1 MLAGAP
7 IQWVGIVMDDY
18 TSLIAEAGA
27 ERAGLR
33 KLRDLKDPKVL
44 EILNYWY
51 AKRGTRCMPSPNDID
66 PIDFARHLPHLMMLQ
81 VEYDPFRLTYRLIGE
96 HIAYSHGANFK
107 GRSVLAVNDKM
118 PKLGTMLFEL
128 YRAVTELKRPVGVG
142 GEMEFAGGG
151 YMSFEAAYM
160 PLSFEGDRADRIFT
174 VTVYRE
180 ISATQRFENE
190 LAMI

>member
-1 MLAGAP
+1 
-7 IQWVGIVMDDY
+7 MDDY
-18 TSLIAEAGA
+18 KSLIAEAGA

-51 AKRGTRCMPSPNDID
+51 AKRGDRRMPSPNDID
-66 PIDFARHLPHLMMLQ
+66 PIDFAKHMPHLMMLQ
-81 VEYDPFRLTYRLIGE
+81 VEYEPFRLTYRLIGE

-107 GRSVLAVNDKM
+107 GQSVLAVNDKM

-142 GEMEFAGGG
+142 GEMDFAGGG

-160 PLSFEGDRADRIFT
+160 PLSFDGDRTDRLFT

-180 ISATQRFENE
+180 ISAVQRFENE